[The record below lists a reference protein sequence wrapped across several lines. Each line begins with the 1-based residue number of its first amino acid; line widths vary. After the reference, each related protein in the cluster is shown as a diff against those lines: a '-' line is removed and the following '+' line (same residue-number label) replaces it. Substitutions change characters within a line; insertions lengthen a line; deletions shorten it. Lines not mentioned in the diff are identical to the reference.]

1 MTIYVDSS
9 FLVSCYLTDI
19 HSHEADRRM
28 ATSPDV
34 FISPFNRYELSVA
47 IFRQAFVKRV
57 VLPVAVQAFGNF
69 EANCRS
75 GVWKV
80 IPFPSAAWET
90 SIDLARKYGPTLG
103 VRTLDSLHVACA
115 LELKAQ
121 KFWTFDDRQARLA
134 EAVGL
139 DTTA

>member
-1 MTIYVDSS
+1 LIVYADSS
-9 FLVSCYLTDI
+9 FLISSYVQDSHVNEFLRRISTHPSVWITPFHKVETAHGI
-19 HSHEADRRM
+19 HLHVFYKRL
-28 ATSPDV
+28 SPDAAARAWRE
-34 FISPFNRYELSVA
+34 FLHDCA
-47 IFRQAFVKRV
+47 IGIWS
-57 VLPVAVQAFGNF
+57 AVT
-69 EANCRS
+69 
-75 GVWKV
+75 
-80 IPFPSAAWET
+80 FPEKTWET
-90 SIDLARKYGPTLG
+90 GISLAQRYCPTLG